1 MTMLKKIWKFISSM
15 RFAIILLVVLAV
27 ACSVASLVT
36 QGQSYSWYAERYS
49 ERAAKVF
56 PHVEFV
62 VVPGQGHGYRGEA
75 RDEAM
80 ARELAFF
87 KRECGMA

>member
-1 MTMLKKIWKFISSM
+1 MAAVSFEIYDVIGGYTGPV
-15 RFAIILLVVLAV
+15 LLSHGDQDRIVPL
-27 ACSVASLVT
+27 
-36 QGQSYSWYAERYS
+36 RYS

-56 PHVEFV
+56 PRVEFV

-87 KRECGMA
+87 KRECGIA